1 MNYAQI
7 KDFVKSG
14 DIEIKTGPFGTQLKA
29 NEYTESGTPVL
40 NVRNLGFGNVRTDK
54 LEFVGAETTDRL
66 SMHLLRKGDLVFGRK
81 GAVER
86 HSYITDREKGW
97 MQGSDCIRIR
107 VNTTSI
113 NSRFLSYFFLTK
125 AHQAY
130 MMSACSHGTTM
141 ASLNQGILEQIVFPL
156 PTRKTQDKIVT
167 MLSCIDDKIELNSRI
182 NENLQQQAVAIYK
195 AWFSDCSVET
205 GSTPW
210 PNTTIEEITSL
221 VVRGITPKYNDDTD
235 QIVINQK
242 CIRNHMIDLAP
253 ARRHLPKA
261 ITEKW
266 LMQGDILINS
276 TGEGTLGRVAQVWFV
291 PNNLTVDSHVTIVRP
306 KSSSLRNYIGFWGL
320 THEKEIEALHTGSTG
335 QTELPRERVKAM
347 ELPLPDESTLSRFNE
362 LITPMTQAII
372 KNQHENLRLGELR
385 DALLPRLMSGEL
397 DVSELNL

>member
-182 NENLQQQAVAIYK
+182 NENLEQQAQAIYASMFFDVQTDGWK
-195 AWFSDCSVET
+195 RGILSDIT
-205 GSTPW
+205 
-210 PNTTIEEITSL
+210 EITMGQSPSGSSYNENGSGTVFFQGRAEFGFRFPTIRL
-221 VVRGITPKYNDDTD
+221 YTTEPKRMAQKNDVLMSVRAPVGDLNVAHEDC
-235 QIVINQK
+235 
-242 CIRNHMIDLAP
+242 CIGRGLSAIHSKDNHQSFVLYTLFSRKKELDVF
-253 ARRHLPKA
+253 
-261 ITEKW
+261 
-266 LMQGDILINS
+266 N
-276 TGEGTLGRVAQVWFV
+276 GEGTVFGSINRDSLNTIPIIIPPTEIMDKFERTVA
-291 PNNLTVDSHVTIVRP
+291 PMD
-306 KSSSLRNYIGFWGL
+306 
-320 THEKEIEALHTGSTG
+320 
-335 QTELPRERVKAM
+335 
-347 ELPLPDESTLSRFNE
+347 E
-362 LITPMTQAII
+362 LIFSNYDANCRLVQI
-372 KNQHENLRLGELR
+372 K
-385 DALLPRLMSGEL
+385 DSLLPKLMSGEL
-397 DVSELNL
+397 NVSEVKL

>member
-1 MNYAQI
+1 MRSDWREVPLSEVAELTVGYVGTMSSEYKKNGI
-7 KDFVKSG
+7 KFLRSLNIRPFKIDFSDIKYISDEFHRKLSKSELREG
-14 DIEIKTGPFGTQLKA
+14 DVVI
-29 NEYTESGTPVL
+29 
-40 NVRNLGFGNVRTDK
+40 VRTGQPGASAVIPANCGPMNCSDLVIIHPDK
-54 LEFVGAETTDRL
+54 EEIDPLFLAAYINWSSGIINASLVGAVQQ
-66 SMHLLRKGDLVFGRK
+66 HFNV
-81 GAVER
+81 GAAKKMVLALP
-86 HSYITDREKGW
+86 D
-97 MQGSDCIRIR
+97 IRIQKKI
-107 VNTTSI
+107 SAIIGCI
-113 NSRFLSYFFLTK
+113 N
-125 AHQAY
+125 
-130 MMSACSHGTTM
+130 
-141 ASLNQGILEQIVFPL
+141 
-156 PTRKTQDKIVT
+156 
-167 MLSCIDDKIELNSRI
+167 DKIELNNRI
-182 NENLQQQAVAIYK
+182 NDNLQQQAVAIYK

-266 LMQGDILINS
+266 LMQGDLLINS

>member
-141 ASLNQGILEQIVFPL
+141 ASLNQGILEQIVFLYQPE
-156 PTRKTQDKIVT
+156 KHKI
-167 MLSCIDDKIELNSRI
+167 K
-182 NENLQQQAVAIYK
+182 
-195 AWFSDCSVET
+195 
-205 GSTPW
+205 
-210 PNTTIEEITSL
+210 
-221 VVRGITPKYNDDTD
+221 
-235 QIVINQK
+235 
-242 CIRNHMIDLAP
+242 
-253 ARRHLPKA
+253 
-261 ITEKW
+261 
-266 LMQGDILINS
+266 
-276 TGEGTLGRVAQVWFV
+276 
-291 PNNLTVDSHVTIVRP
+291 
-306 KSSSLRNYIGFWGL
+306 
-320 THEKEIEALHTGSTG
+320 
-335 QTELPRERVKAM
+335 
-347 ELPLPDESTLSRFNE
+347 
-362 LITPMTQAII
+362 
-372 KNQHENLRLGELR
+372 
-385 DALLPRLMSGEL
+385 
-397 DVSELNL
+397 